1 MDMVGLFQMP
11 EGAVVLM
18 VAVVILNIWEM
29 RIRMEQT
36 RENTGLRNQLF
47 DALRE
52 LDRNTR

>member
-1 MDMVGLFQMP
+1 MVGLFQMP